1 MADITVTVSL
11 DESEQR
17 AIEQQLLRNGLSE
30 TVEQL
35 VTRITQ
41 KNIDNW
47 AAENRNKFV
56 DDNLGVMKQIVLALA
71 VDPQRDAKLA
81 AMGYRLVNGRL
92 IPL

>member
-1 MADITVTVSL
+1 MDITVTVTI

-47 AAENRNKFV
+47 AAENRQKFV
-56 DDNLGVMKQIVLALA
+56 DDNIGVMKNVVLALA
-71 VDPQRDAKLA
+71 IDPQRDAKLA
-81 AMGYRLVNGRL
+81 AMGLRLVNGKL

>member
-1 MADITVTVSL
+1 MDITVTVTI

-47 AAENRNKFV
+47 AAENRQKFV
-56 DDNLGVMKQIVLALA
+56 DDNIGVMKNVVLSLA
-71 VDPQRDAKLA
+71 IDPQRDAKLA
-81 AMGYRLVNGRL
+81 AMGLRLVNGKL